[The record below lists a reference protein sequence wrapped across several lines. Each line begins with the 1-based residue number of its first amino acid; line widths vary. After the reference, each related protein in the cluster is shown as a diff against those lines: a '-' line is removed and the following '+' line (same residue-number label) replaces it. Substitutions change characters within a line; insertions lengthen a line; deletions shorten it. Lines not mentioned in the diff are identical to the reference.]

1 MLCAERGVCALL
13 GFAVD
18 AATLGQAMLAGALL
32 FLGMLALLSRGA
44 PGQPSRTWPAT
55 VAALG
60 GCLCGWALWPRTWP
74 DHSTEFRVHYSQEK
88 QANHSTVAVAKLSLV
103 AVCMAGAARTIVHP
117 VVLHAHRHHLLRPLM
132 NADLFAVVNLGKVT
146 LTL

>member
-1 MLCAERGVCALL
+1 MLCAKRGVCALL

-32 FLGMLALLSRGA
+32 FLAMLALLSRGA

-60 GCLCGWALWPRTWP
+60 GFLCGWALWPRTWP
-74 DHSTEFRVHYSQEK
+74 DHSTV
-88 QANHSTVAVAKLSLV
+88 TVAKVPLSHV

-146 LTL
+146 PIL

>member
-55 VAALG
+55 VVALG
-60 GCLCGWALWPRTWP
+60 GFLCGWALWPRTWP
-74 DHSTEFRVHYSQEK
+74 DHST
-88 QANHSTVAVAKLSLV
+88 VAVAKVSLAAHLATSLATDSPV

-146 LTL
+146 LAL